1 MPHFGFGFR
10 GHLPNFTPI
19 AFGAGRRP
27 LPDYMPRTE
36 CNRAELKDRVHSKKK
51 RIQKEYL
58 SLKIIISKSQKVE
71 T

>member
-10 GHLPNFTPI
+10 SHLPNFTPI

-36 CNRAELKDRVHSKKK
+36 CSRAELKDRVQSKKK
-51 RIQKEYL
+51 EY
-58 SLKIIISKSQKVE
+58 KKNM
-71 T
+71 